1 MKIPVVLKNG
11 TERSVSKAEFELLM
25 NQDRIMFFE
34 RADGWVV
41 IGRDKLR
48 EYGSPS
54 IDETQRERRGSIKE
68 SWY

>member
-11 TERSVSKAEFELLM
+11 TERSVSKTEFELLM

-48 EYGSPS
+48 EDRSPS
-54 IDETQRERRGSIKE
+54 TDETQQERRASTEG

>member
-1 MKIPVVLKNG
+1 MNIPVVLKNG
-11 TERSVSKAEFELLM
+11 TERLVSKPEFELLM

-34 RADGWVV
+34 RANGWVV

-48 EYGSPS
+48 EDRDPS
-54 IDETQRERRGSIKE
+54 TNATQQERRALIKE

>member
-11 TERSVSKAEFELLM
+11 TERSVNKTEFELLM

-48 EYGSPS
+48 EDRSPS
-54 IDETQRERRGSIKE
+54 TDETQQERRASTEG

>member
-1 MKIPVVLKNG
+1 MQIPVVLKNG

-34 RADGWVV
+34 RTDGWVV

-54 IDETQRERRGSIKE
+54 ADETQQERRVSIKE